1 MTAKK
6 NIIDSIDRLKRELL
20 DRYILLMITLFIIYV
35 SIFYFYIYNK
45 IVIIYLL
52 SGICVLSYGYIIVR
66 KRYSIKSIVHTYLII
81 APLYNIYII
90 LFFWKSSVASLCWL
104 IPIPLGSQIFFQRKQ
119 TIIYT
124 GYLIVLVI
132 IIYLIAENLPVN
144 FQQYSQSQILVT
156 DILLFISN
164 ILIVCL
170 LVYYKDLI
178 RRQEIKLELEG
189 SRLNLSP
196 YKAKKRERQVISN
209 DIDLDTLENIFSKI
223 DESMEKNAFF
233 KDSKFNLS
241 SLSAALHI
249 NHHYISKA
257 IHNKGYS
264 NFNSYI
270 NNYRVNYIK
279 ILLDEVDL
287 QKTTLMYIYTEA
299 GFSNQS
305 TFNRVFKQI
314 EGITPSDYIQK
325 KINEIKK

>member
-6 NIIDSIDRLKRELL
+6 NIIDSIERLKKELL
-20 DRYILLMITLFIIYV
+20 DKYILLMITLFIIYV
-35 SIFYFYIYNK
+35 SIFYFYLYNK

-52 SGICVLSYGYIIVR
+52 SGICFLSYGYIIVR
-66 KRYSIKSIVHTYLII
+66 RRYSINSIVHTYLIL

-104 IPIPLGSQIFFQRKQ
+104 IPIPLGSNIFFQKKQ

-124 GYLIVLVI
+124 GYLLFLVI
-132 IIYLIAENLPVN
+132 IIYIIAENFSFN
-144 FQQYSQSQILVT
+144 FQQYSQSQIIVT
-156 DILLFISN
+156 DVLLFMSN

-178 RRQEIKLELEG
+178 RKQEIKLELEE
-189 SRLNLSP
+189 SRLNSSS
-196 YKAKKRERQVISN
+196 YKAKVRERQVINN
-209 DIDLDTLENIFSKI
+209 DIDLDALENIFSRI
-223 DESMEKNAFF
+223 DESMEKNLFF

-241 SLSAALHI
+241 SLSAALHT

-257 IHNKGYS
+257 IRNKGYS

-279 ILLDEVDL
+279 KLLDEVDL
-287 QKTTLMYIYTEA
+287 QKTTLMYIYTES

-325 KINEIKK
+325 KMNEIKK

>member
-6 NIIDSIDRLKRELL
+6 NIIDNIDRLKRELL
-20 DRYILLMITLFIIYV
+20 DKYVLLMITLLIIYA
-35 SIFYFYIYNK
+35 SIFYLYLYNK
-45 IVIIYLL
+45 TVIIYLV
-52 SGICVLSYGYIIVR
+52 SGICFLSYGYIIVR
-66 KRYSIKSIVHTYLII
+66 KRYSIKSIVHTYLIT
-81 APLYNIYII
+81 APLYNLYII

-104 IPIPLGSQIFFQRKQ
+104 IPIPLGSHIFFQKKQ

-124 GYLIVLVI
+124 GYLIFLVI
-132 IIYLIAENLPVN
+132 IIYLIAENFSFN
-144 FQQYSQSQILVT
+144 FQQYSQSQILIT
-156 DILLFISN
+156 DILLFVSN

-178 RRQEIKLELEG
+178 RKQEIKLELEG
-189 SRLNLSP
+189 NKINISP
-196 YKAKKRERQVISN
+196 YKAKKREKHLINN
-209 DIDLDTLENIFSKI
+209 DIDSDFLENIFNKI
-223 DESMEKNAFF
+223 DESMEKNSFF

-270 NNYRVNYIK
+270 NNYRVNHIK
-279 ILLDEVDL
+279 KLLDEVDL

-299 GFSNQS
+299 GFSNQP

-325 KINEIKK
+325 KINEIGK